1 MVRLLNMDSKINLKI
16 NPNSIYFL
24 LTSYLLALV
33 SIFQVAKATIFEKN
47 NFEFIDI
54 NPWAFTELLINYE
67 GGFVRRGFI
76 GNLIFQIDSDGIL
89 FDTLYDIVFIN
100 FFVFVLLI
108 IINLDKSNLT
118 SFQKL
123 LFHISIFA
131 PFNITLFSNFVA
143 RKEIF
148 IINFYLLILLIFKT
162 KNKKIFLFSCFF
174 FSVLSILIHEGI
186 TFFIYFPFLIYL
198 MKKKNVQKKFITGFI
213 YMMVFTFTII
223 ILNKGNSQIVNQIW
237 SSLSSQDIVLIN
249 NLNPN
254 AITAIGWGVIDTLKT
269 TYVLVFSGSLIY
281 WSVFFVMLIYTISIA
296 FNDLITETYLNLK
309 TILVSNKQFLLILP
323 LFIIGF
329 DWGRWILTIFY
340 LLFFTL
346 LLEYKK
352 NLNSLR
358 LTYNLIFFTVISLLT
373 ELTPCCIAME
383 GTAVSSNYYRIL
395 KSIELTI
402 TQFLN

>member
-108 IINLDKSNLT
+108 LINLDKSNLT
-118 SFQKL
+118 SLQKL

-162 KNKKIFLFSCFF
+162 TNKKIFLFSCFF

-186 TFFIYFPFLIYL
+186 TFFIYFPFLVYL

-213 YMMVFTFTII
+213 YMIVFIFTII

-281 WSVFFVMLIYTISIA
+281 WSVFFVMLIYTISIV

-346 LLEYKK
+346 LLDYKK
-352 NLNSLR
+352 NLNSLK